1 MIGQIISH
9 YRVAEKLG
17 GGGMGVVY
25 KAEDQKLG
33 RFVALKF
40 LPDDVAKDP
49 QALSRFQREAK
60 AASALNHPNI
70 CTIYEIDDQH
80 GEAFIAMEFLDGL
93 TLKQRIGG
101 RPLETELILSLG
113 IEIADALDAAH
124 SAGIVHRDIKP
135 ANVFVTKRG
144 HAKILDFGL
153 AKVTPATVSRG
164 EVTAQS
170 TVTLEEHLTSPGQ
183 AVGTVAYMS
192 PEQVRAKELDARTD
206 LFSFGAVLYEMA
218 TGTLPFRGESSG
230 VIFKAILDRP
240 PTDPV
245 RLNPDL
251 LPKLEDVINKCLE
264 KDRDLRYQHASDV
277 RTDLQRL
284 QRDLRSSAS
293 RTAVIQAPSSV
304 SAVALTKRPRKRN
317 ALIAGATILL
327 LLVLTITYWSV
338 RTVQLPSVVSYN
350 PLTQDGQGKGGPLLT
365 DGARIYFTEQ
375 RGGNFV
381 LAEVSAAGG
390 ETAVIQTPF
399 PFGGLCD
406 ISPDRSAL
414 LLKGQSFAYEGGPL
428 WILPIPAGAPR
439 RVGSL
444 IALNAAWSPDPQ
456 RIAYSQGN
464 ELYIANSNGSDSRKV
479 ATLSGL
485 VSAIRWSPDGR
496 LLRFVLN
503 DRTTRKNS
511 FWEIATD
518 GTRLHQLLPDW
529 KGSLGSS
536 GLKWT
541 ADGKYFLFAARQNG
555 RTDLWAAMQSP
566 GLWRKV
572 GIQPVR
578 LTLGPME
585 FDDVVPSTDQ
595 KQLYSI
601 GYQPRA
607 ELARLDLATKQ
618 FRPYLPEVPANAL
631 DFSRDGQWIAYTAYP
646 DLTLWRSKLDGSE
659 RLQLSYAPLVAH
671 HPAWSPDGRW
681 IVFAAHRQRW
691 EVFLVPSEG
700 GDPRPLSAP
709 DETDADPSWSP
720 DGTTVIFSGLPWADV
735 TAEKATSIHLFDLKT
750 NQRSSLPGSE
760 GFWSPRWSP
769 DGRSVIALTS
779 NSKKLMMY
787 EFKSRKWSELA
798 AMQNVSNLVWSR
810 DGRYVYFDSNEV
822 TDPAIYRV
830 DRAEHKMEQIA
841 TLKDFRL
848 TSLVQP
854 TMTLAPDDSPVL
866 LRDTG
871 IDEIYALDLAVTDR

>member
-1 MIGQIISH
+1 
-9 YRVAEKLG
+9 
-17 GGGMGVVY
+17 MGVVY

-153 AKVTPATVSRG
+153 AKVTPATVSTG

-230 VIFKAILDRP
+230 VIFKAILDTP

-293 RTAVIQAPSSV
+293 GTAVIQAPSSV

-327 LLVLTITYWSV
+327 LLVLTITYWSM
-338 RTVQLPSVVSYN
+338 RTLQPPSVVSYN

-485 VSAIRWSPDGR
+485 VSAISP
-496 LLRFVLN
+496 
-503 DRTTRKNS
+503 
-511 FWEIATD
+511 
-518 GTRLHQLLPDW
+518 H
-529 KGSLGSS
+529 
-536 GLKWT
+536 
-541 ADGKYFLFAARQNG
+541 
-555 RTDLWAAMQSP
+555 
-566 GLWRKV
+566 
-572 GIQPVR
+572 
-578 LTLGPME
+578 
-585 FDDVVPSTDQ
+585 
-595 KQLYSI
+595 YS
-601 GYQPRA
+601 
-607 ELARLDLATKQ
+607 
-618 FRPYLPEVPANAL
+618 
-631 DFSRDGQWIAYTAYP
+631 
-646 DLTLWRSKLDGSE
+646 
-659 RLQLSYAPLVAH
+659 
-671 HPAWSPDGRW
+671 
-681 IVFAAHRQRW
+681 
-691 EVFLVPSEG
+691 
-700 GDPRPLSAP
+700 
-709 DETDADPSWSP
+709 
-720 DGTTVIFSGLPWADV
+720 
-735 TAEKATSIHLFDLKT
+735 
-750 NQRSSLPGSE
+750 
-760 GFWSPRWSP
+760 
-769 DGRSVIALTS
+769 
-779 NSKKLMMY
+779 
-787 EFKSRKWSELA
+787 
-798 AMQNVSNLVWSR
+798 
-810 DGRYVYFDSNEV
+810 
-822 TDPAIYRV
+822 
-830 DRAEHKMEQIA
+830 
-841 TLKDFRL
+841 
-848 TSLVQP
+848 
-854 TMTLAPDDSPVL
+854 
-866 LRDTG
+866 
-871 IDEIYALDLAVTDR
+871 